1 MMTSANIGKI
11 RKLRIFADVINFF
24 KNFFLKK
31 LGIGEMHLWFKFGK
45 DRLHTFRDIAILL
58 FMTS

>member
-11 RKLRIFADVINFF
+11 RKLLIFADVINFL
-24 KNFFLKK
+24 KIFFLKK
-31 LGIGEMHLWFKFGK
+31 LGIGEMHLWSKFGK